1 MGHLAKWS
9 LMLISALFLFSCLSL
24 PQFKMAQAANAFLN
38 SLSPAQKAKAFAK
51 FSHKNRNDWDFFPD
65 KFVKPEKKRFGLT
78 FNEMSEEQ
86 KELAMNLLRT
96 TLSEKG
102 MLTTENVIMLEQVLF
117 DLTKDPIR
125 DTGLYYV
132 SIFGSPSDH
141 HTWAWT
147 FEGHHLSINVTWVNG
162 KLLSITP
169 AFYGTNPG
177 VVKSGKHKGLQV
189 LDIEE
194 NLAREIAKSLSA
206 EQMKKAKVF
215 DKPPAEIFSFNHTKV
230 DKSLFNP
237 RAGLKYSE
245 MTAEQQG
252 KIKTLIKAYIE
263 KFRPEL
269 LKKLDNSP
277 LTEIDSLV
285 FVWVGS
291 LKPAEGH
298 YYRLVTTN
306 HMIEYDN
313 VRAGGTHP
321 HTAWREFDGDFGEDL
336 IRNHHRDHHHHH

>member
-1 MGHLAKWS
+1 MKQLTKWS
-9 LMLISALFLFSCLSL
+9 AALLSALFLFSCASH
-24 PQFKMAQAANAFLN
+24 PKVKMIHAAEAFLN
-38 SLSPAQKAKAFAK
+38 SLSPEQKARAFAD

-65 KFVKPEKKRFGLT
+65 KFVTPEKKRFGLT
-78 FNEMSEEQ
+78 FNEMNSEQ
-86 KELAMNLLRT
+86 KSLAMNLLRT

-102 MLTTENVIMLEQVLF
+102 LLTTENVIMLEQVLF

-141 HTWAWT
+141 HSWAWT

-162 KLLSITP
+162 HHLSLTP

-177 VVKSGKHKGLQV
+177 VVKTGRHKGLQV
-189 LDIEE
+189 LDLEE
-194 NLAREIAKSLSA
+194 NLAREIAVSLSP
-206 EQMKKAKVF
+206 EQMKKARIL
-215 DKPPAEIFSFNHTKV
+215 DKPPAEIFSFNLTKV
-230 DKSLFNP
+230 DQSLFDP
-237 RAGLKYSE
+237 RKGLKYTE
-245 MTAEQQG
+245 MNSEQQE
-252 KIKTLIKAYIE
+252 KIVKLVKAYIE

-269 LKKLDNSP
+269 LARLDDSP
-277 LTEIDSLV
+277 LSEIDSLL
-285 FVWVGS
+285 FVWTGS
-291 LKPAEGH
+291 TKPAEGH
-298 YYRLVTTN
+298 YYRLVTEN

-336 IRNHHRDHHHHH
+336 LKKHHQEHHH

>member
-1 MGHLAKWS
+1 MKHLTSWS
-9 LMLISALFLFSCLSL
+9 LMLITALLLFSCASH
-24 PQFKMAQAANAFLN
+24 PKVKMINAAEAFLN
-38 SLSPAQKAKAFAK
+38 SLSPAQKARAFAD

-78 FNEMSEEQ
+78 FNEMNAEQ
-86 KELAMNLLRT
+86 KTLAMNLLRT

-162 KLLSITP
+162 HYLSLTP
-169 AFYGTNPG
+169 TFYGTNPG

-189 LDIEE
+189 LDVEE
-194 NLAREIAKSLSA
+194 NLAREIAKSLSP

-230 DKSLFNP
+230 DMSLLDP
-237 RAGLKYSE
+237 KAGLKFSE
-245 MTAEQQG
+245 MNAAQQM
-252 KIKTLIKAYIE
+252 KVTKLVKAYIE

-269 LKKLDNSP
+269 LAKLDDSP
-277 LTEIDSLV
+277 LSEIDSLV

-291 LKPAEGH
+291 TKPAEGH
-298 YYRLVTTN
+298 YYRLVTN
-306 HMIEYDN
+306 KHMIEYDN

-336 IRNHHRDHHHHH
+336 LRKHHQKHHH

>member
-1 MGHLAKWS
+1 MKQMANWSVMILLTLILA
-9 LMLISALFLFSCLSL
+9 SCSSH
-24 PQFKMAQAANAFLN
+24 PKNNMITAANAFLA
-38 SLSPAQKAKAFAK
+38 SLSAEQKTKAFAE

-65 KFVKPEKKRFGLT
+65 KFVKPEKKRFGLVMNDM
-78 FNEMSEEQ
+78 NELQ
-86 KELAMNLLRT
+86 KKLAMNLLRSA
-96 TLSEKG
+96 LSEKG
-102 MLTTENVIMLEQVLF
+102 MLTTKNVILLEQVLF

-132 SIFGSPSDH
+132 SIFGNPSDH

-147 FEGHHLSINVTWVNG
+147 FEGHHLSINITLVNG
-162 KLLSITP
+162 HHISCTP
-169 AFYGTNPG
+169 TFYGTNPG

-189 LDIEE
+189 LDVEE
-194 NLAREIAKSLSA
+194 NLAREIAKSLSP
-206 EQMKKAKVF
+206 EQMKKAQVIN
-215 DKPPAEIFSFNHTKV
+215 KPPAEIYSFNHTKV
-230 DKSLFNP
+230 DQSLFDA
-237 RAGLKYSE
+237 RKGLKYSE
-245 MTAEQQG
+245 MNPAQQV

-269 LKKLDNSP
+269 LANLDNSP

-298 YYRLVTTN
+298 YYRMVTTN

-336 IRNHHRDHHHHH
+336 IKKHHHDHHH